1 MRMFKSRLRTGGVL
15 INVLIAVAVSL
26 IVNFSYFVFMILHR
40 TARMPSEHPV
50 SENSTLFMVLMVLE
64 VLFYMAVSFIL
75 LTVFTHNLSES
86 KIRSRSFPKRLLA
99 VLVISVVVYFLAPYM
114 NRAGDVKIILAARR
128 LFNPMVL
135 LKCSFML
142 AVVTLYGKIY
152 ELIVLQQRMTV
163 ENERLKTENLRSRY
177 DVLINQMNP
186 HFFFNSL
193 NSLAMLVRENK
204 NDDALVYIDRL
215 SDTFRYIIQSG
226 KSSMTTLRD
235 EMAFLEAYKYL
246 LELRYEG
253 KLFIEA
259 EIPEGYLG
267 RTLPSLTLQPLVENA
282 MKHNIITRTK
292 PLTVT
297 ISVRGDWL
305 LVSNPLQPK
314 IDDSEKGTGIGL
326 KNIAS
331 RYRLLTDRDVN
342 IIDDGKTFTVRL
354 PLGPAAER
362 RDTL

>member
-50 SENSTLFMVLMVLE
+50 SENSTLFMVLE

-99 VLVISVVVYFLAPYM
+99 ALVISVVVYFLAPYM

-235 EMAFLEAYKYL
+235 EMAFWRRTNICLNCVTRGKVVYRGGDTGRVPRPDTAVADASAARGKCDETQYHHENETADGHH
-246 LELRYEG
+246 LR
-253 KLFIEA
+253 A
-259 EIPEGYLG
+259 G
-267 RTLPSLTLQPLVENA
+267 RLAACQQS
-282 MKHNIITRTK
+282 
-292 PLTVT
+292 
-297 ISVRGDWL
+297 
-305 LVSNPLQPK
+305 
-314 IDDSEKGTGIGL
+314 
-326 KNIAS
+326 
-331 RYRLLTDRDVN
+331 
-342 IIDDGKTFTVRL
+342 
-354 PLGPAAER
+354 PAAQDRRFGEGNR
-362 RDTL
+362 NRAQEHSQPVSAADRSGCEHNRRRKDLYGAFAPRSRRRKERDTL

>member
-50 SENSTLFMVLMVLE
+50 SENSTLFMVLE

-75 LTVFTHNLSES
+75 LTVFTHNL
-86 KIRSRSFPKRLLA
+86 RLLA
-99 VLVISVVVYFLAPYM
+99 ALVISVVVYFLAPYM